1 MNIANIYTSESGK
14 LIKKHLENTISK
26 LDMVTD
32 IDTTLSNDK
41 IAVSV
46 LAKIESIRILNKV
59 LQLTDINEESTSL
72 EDKVKNLKKKN
83 GL

>member
-1 MNIANIYTSESGK
+1 MNIANIYTSASGK